1 MATKQQAQD
10 KTNVL
15 SIIGLVSAFFI
26 PLVGLVLS
34 SIGLAQI
41 NKRGE
46 KGKGLAISG
55 IVASVVIGLAQLV
68 IFIAIVAAITASITL
83 TSYKDPTAGYSV
95 QYPQDWVKSS
105 NVDKDGARDVT
116 FSDADDETG
125 KSTGQVEVVYIPP
138 PKNGYSKDVVNA
150 IADGIKKDNQG
161 TEVVYESRVKVGD
174 LDKLTLITTY
184 DGENYKVKAKTTII
198 KKADNSVL
206 TVSTQTPL
214 PNWDKFQDAYDK
226 IHHTFTP

>member
-1 MATKQQAQD
+1 MATKNETQ
-10 KTNVL
+10 KTNTLSIIGLITAFFAPLIGLIL
-15 SIIGLVSAFFI
+15 SIIGLV
-26 PLVGLVLS
+26 
-34 SIGLAQI
+34 QI

-68 IFIAIVAAITASITL
+68 IFIAIIAAMTASITL
-83 TSYKDPTAGYSV
+83 TSYKDPDTGYSV
-95 QYPQDWVKSS
+95 QYPKGWLKSS

-116 FSDADDETG
+116 FSDADSETG

-138 PKNGYSKDVVNA
+138 PANGYSSDVITA
-150 IADGIKKDNQG
+150 IADSLKKDNQN
-161 TEVVYESRVKVGD
+161 TKVVYESRTKVGD

-214 PNWDKFQDAYDK
+214 PNWGKFQDAYDK